1 MQSPNICSQN
11 QWICQQ
17 QLSFWR
23 KLLISFFSW
32 WANSTMFVKE
42 LRALLHNGALKP
54 HSMTRTSGLRNGFL
68 KNSQTT
74 VDSKLIAIDSEWKF
88 FAGCWHV
95 LNAVA
100 NALRISAEQNITGL
114 FSCLFPEQLITLSDS
129 DLQDQLTKPTKKSSN
144 DVSSDLYR
152 QLLAFRA
159 CAGAFIQKAKDPQ
172 DVLNVIMSPEMSVCF
187 PDVVTVYTIFLTL
200 PVSAARNEHSFSE
213 LKLLNIF
220 ARSYVSR

>member
-100 NALRISAEQNITGL
+100 NALRISAVHNWSVFMFVSGAAD
-114 FSCLFPEQLITLSDS
+114 DS
-129 DLQDQLTKPTKKSSN
+129 
-144 DVSSDLYR
+144 VW
-152 QLLAFRA
+152 FW
-159 CAGAFIQKAKDPQ
+159 
-172 DVLNVIMSPEMSVCF
+172 
-187 PDVVTVYTIFLTL
+187 
-200 PVSAARNEHSFSE
+200 
-213 LKLLNIF
+213 F
-220 ARSYVSR
+220 ARPTYKTYKEVQQWRFVWFVSTTAAVQSLCRHFHPESQGSSRRIECHHESGNVSVFSAFCNELTI